1 MNRNLLH
8 SAASQIQCNAGVPP
22 KTHVELN
29 PQAKKLVNQL
39 FEALMAI
46 KPAWRQMIPD
56 DKELAI
62 QKAHFVKGF
71 IENGIC
77 TPEQV
82 AHGVKQARRDPS
94 DFFPSVG
101 RFISWCQPDPEELGL
116 PDLEA
121 AYQEA
126 ANHSSKPSR
135 HRWSHPAV
143 YHAGKIAGW
152 HELRS
157 EQRNKTYPLFKSS
170 YMGIIERVLKGERF
184 ELPDRFDATKLE
196 HHTGGKKVMTE
207 ESKAA
212 GRETLNVLKKAVGI

>member
-1 MNRNLLH
+1 MNKNLLH
-8 SAASQIQCNAGVPP
+8 SAASQIQRNTDVPP
-22 KTHVELN
+22 RSHVELN

-56 DKELAI
+56 DKELAV

-82 AHGVKQARRDPS
+82 AHGVRRARKDPK
-94 DFFPSVG
+94 DYFPSVG

-116 PDLEA
+116 PDVEA

-126 ANHSSKPSR
+126 ANKYRSPSR
-135 HRWSHPAV
+135 KPWSHPAV
-143 YHAGKIAGW
+143 YHAGKAVGW
-152 HELRS
+152 
-157 EQRNKTYPLFKSS
+157 
-170 YMGIIERVLKGERF
+170 F
-184 ELPDRFDATKLE
+184 ELGTEKRVKTFPVFKAAYASIVEQVMKGKVFSLPKPDSTRLE
-196 HHTGGKKVMTE
+196 HHESGKKVQTE
-207 ESKAA
+207 QSKAA
-212 GRETLNVLKKAVGI
+212 GHEALAGLKKAMGI